1 MHGNALTAAR
11 QFLAWVFL
19 VPTLGGSIYALLCL
33 IAVARFRMRRQ
44 RPAAHRFASWPAV
57 TVLKP
62 VYGLEKNQRKN
73 LRSACIQDYPEF
85 QVVFSVQE
93 LGDPAIPLLKELQ
106 REFGTERV
114 TVAIESCRAGSNGKI
129 NNMIGGLRHAR
140 HDILV
145 ISDSDVCLKP
155 DYLKTIVAPLA
166 DPDVGCACTLY
177 KAACADAWFEKMEL
191 LTLNADFMANVVFAQ
206 VTGASK
212 FCLGAS
218 AALRRSTLAEIGG
231 LESLAD
237 YLVEDYE
244 MGRRI
249 WSSGKKIAIV
259 PYLVDTMVDLKT
271 PAQWWGHQVYWDQ
284 NTRAA
289 RPWAFFATVVIR
301 STPFA
306 ILYALARL
314 CDPVGLGV
322 LAGALVLR
330 MATAAL
336 ILGWG
341 FGDLEGV
348 KCIALLPARDVLSL
362 ASWFLAF
369 AKRTTVWRGS
379 QFTLTRDGRLVARE
393 MRS

>member
-11 QFLAWVFL
+11 QILSWVFL

-33 IAVARFRMRRQ
+33 IAAARFRLRRQ
-44 RPAAHRFASWPAV
+44 RPAVLRFASWPAV

-73 LRSACIQDYPEF
+73 LRSTCNQDYPEF

-106 REFGTERV
+106 REFGEERV
-114 TVAIESCRAGSNGKI
+114 TVAIENCRAGSNGKI

-155 DYLKTIVAPLA
+155 DYLKTIVTPLA
-166 DPDVGCACTLY
+166 DPAVGCVCTLY
-177 KAACADAWFEKMEL
+177 KAACADSWFEKMEL
-191 LTLNADFMANVVFAQ
+191 LTLNADFMANVVFAH

-231 LESLAD
+231 LEGLAD

-271 PAQWWGHQVYWDQ
+271 PAQWWDHQVYWDQ

-289 RPWAFFATVVIR
+289 RPWAFFATAVIR

-306 ILYALARL
+306 ILYALMRL
-314 CDPVGLGV
+314 FDPVGLGV
-322 LAGALVLR
+322 LAGALALR
-330 MATAAL
+330 MATAAV

-348 KCIALLPARDVLSL
+348 KCIVLLPARDVLSL

-369 AKRTTVWRGS
+369 IKRTTVWRGS

-393 MRS
+393 TRT